1 MEERIPH
8 SRPTLGQAEAD
19 AAAEAVLSGHVAAG
33 ERTARFERAVAESA
47 GRSEAVATS
56 SGTAALYAALR
67 ALGIGPGDEVIV
79 PSFVCTAL
87 LHAARAANAKPVV
100 CDIGDGFNMS
110 AEGARA
116 KLTERTAAI
125 IVPHMFGTPA
135 PIREIIELGPPVIE
149 DCAQAIGANIGGA
162 KCGSFGAA
170 SIFSFYATKMLATG
184 EGGMLASDSPGL
196 VERAR
201 DLIEY
206 DKKLDAAQ
214 RFNLKFNDIAA
225 AVGLV
230 QLERLDEF
238 IARRRV
244 LAAIYDEALAG
255 ASGIKLAPAPG
266 SIYYR
271 YVIETDDA
279 PGLIAG
285 LLAQGIAAAR
295 PVDPPLHR
303 IAVGPACPNA
313 DRAWERAVSL
323 PIYPSLTDAQAGE
336 VAAAAA
342 AAAVER
348 LR

>member
-33 ERTARFERAVAESA
+33 ERTARFERAVAEFA

-67 ALGIGPGDEVIV
+67 ALGAGHGGEVIV

-87 LHAARAANAKPVV
+87 LHAVRAAGAEPVV
-100 CDIGDGFNMS
+100 CDVGDGFNMS
-110 AEGARA
+110 AEDARA
-116 KLTERTAAI
+116 RLTGRTAAV

-135 PIREIIELGPPVIE
+135 AIGEIAELGPPVIE
-149 DCAQAIGANIGGA
+149 DCAQAIGADIGGA

-184 EGGMLASDSPGL
+184 EGGMLASNSPGL

-201 DLIEY
+201 GLIEY
-206 DKKLDAAQ
+206 DKKRDAAQ

-230 QLERLDEF
+230 QLERLGEF
-238 IARRRV
+238 IARRRA

-255 ASGIKLAPAPG
+255 APGIKPAPAPG

-285 LLAQGIAAAR
+285 LRAQGIAAAR

-303 IAVGPACPNA
+303 IAGGPACPNA
-313 DRAWERAVSL
+313 DRAWKCAVSL
-323 PIYPSLTDAQAGE
+323 PIYPSLPAAQAG
-336 VAAAAA
+336 AAAAA
-342 AAAVER
+342 AAAAAFER

>member
-33 ERTARFERAVAESA
+33 ERTARFEQAVAEFA
-47 GRSEAVATS
+47 GRSDAAATS

-67 ALGIGPGDEVIV
+67 ALGVGPADEVIV

-87 LHAARAANAKPVV
+87 LHAVWTANAKPVV
-100 CDIGDGFNMS
+100 CDVGDGFNMS
-110 AEGARA
+110 AEDTRA
-116 KLTERTAAI
+116 KLSERTAAI

-135 PIREIIELGPPVIE
+135 AIGDIVELGPPVIE
-149 DCAQAIGANIGGA
+149 DCAQAIGADIGGA
-162 KCGSFGAA
+162 KCGSFGAV
-170 SIFSFYATKMLATG
+170 SIFSFYATKMLTTG
-184 EGGMLASDSPGL
+184 EGGMLASDSPDL
-196 VERAR
+196 VARAR

-206 DKKLDAAQ
+206 DKKPDATR
-214 RFNLKFNDIAA
+214 RFNLKFNDVAA

-230 QLERLDEF
+230 QLERLAEF
-238 IARRRV
+238 IARRRA

-255 ASGIKLAPAPG
+255 APGIKLAPAPG

-271 YVIETDDA
+271 YVIETGDA

-285 LLAQGIAAAR
+285 LRAQGIAAAR

-303 IAVGPACPNA
+303 IAGGAACANA

-323 PIYPSLTDAQAGE
+323 PIYPSLTDAQARE
-336 VAAAAA
+336 AA

-348 LR
+348 LH